1 MRDIGLKIKNEKKEV
16 NRMKKEKLRVIKWI
30 LKNVNVD
37 SLKICITFS
46 QIKNGLFI

>member
-16 NRMKKEKLRVIKWI
+16 SRMKKEKLRVIKWI
-30 LKNVNVD
+30 LKTVNVE

-46 QIKNGLFI
+46 QIKKG